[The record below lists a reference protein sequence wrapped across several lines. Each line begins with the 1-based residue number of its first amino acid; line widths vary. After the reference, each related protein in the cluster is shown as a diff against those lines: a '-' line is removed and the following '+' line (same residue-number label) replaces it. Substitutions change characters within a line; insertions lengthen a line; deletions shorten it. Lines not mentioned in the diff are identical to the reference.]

1 MKQDTVI
8 VREIYQHR
16 LEDALSKGKVLL
28 ICFDDGEIKYVTKYK
43 EERHY
48 IQFEDGE
55 IRDLYVILNNIQYYK
70 LAVDKNDEPKK
81 NTANKSTTKKQATK
95 KIFSIYSL
103 AKGKPGKKYTIKQFL
118 DIYKKSEKREP
129 PNPKFEIPLE
139 DGYVY
144 KGDSNEEKTA
154 INNLIKHDSFKRLR
168 GQAPGI
174 EYYYKGKYHTYFP
187 DFFIITNS
195 NKIIIIE
202 IKQIAQMNSG
212 ENKAKY
218 NALKKYCKAKKFLY
232 VMCDKTFSSFESLKD
247 RKGSTKVEEAIE
259 AAIDEKGCF
268 DYDDYLELTDE
279 LTYKKIKWMRK
290 AIGIYVASH
299 KNVVMY
305 GDLTYKIKKLKI
317 KQKQ

>member
-118 DIYKKSEKREP
+118 DINLTAYFTAQTNGIDDIEKQDVLISTTNKS
-129 PNPKFEIPLE
+129 I
-139 DGYVY
+139 V
-144 KGDSNEEKTA
+144 
-154 INNLIKHDSFKRLR
+154 INMS
-168 GQAPGI
+168 Q
-174 EYYYKGKYHTYFP
+174 
-187 DFFIITNS
+187 S
-195 NKIIIIE
+195 
-202 IKQIAQMNSG
+202 Q
-212 ENKAKY
+212 
-218 NALKKYCKAKKFLY
+218 
-232 VMCDKTFSSFESLKD
+232 
-247 RKGSTKVEEAIE
+247 KV
-259 AAIDEKGCF
+259 
-268 DYDDYLELTDE
+268 
-279 LTYKKIKWMRK
+279 
-290 AIGIYVASH
+290 GIYNIQGQIVYEGQE
-299 KNVVMY
+299 KNLTLPIKAGVYLVKINGMRGKTVVVF
-305 GDLTYKIKKLKI
+305 
-317 KQKQ
+317 